1 MPLSFEILK
10 SDESVLVIAVKGEL
24 DTYNLSNH
32 EAKFHALLNNQK
44 SPVIL
49 DFTEVTYMSSLGI
62 RMILVASKDL
72 KRNGFSLKIE
82 NPNEEVEKVLT
93 MTGFASFL
101 Q

>member
-24 DTYNLSNH
+24 DTFNLSNH

-62 RMILVASKDL
+62 RMILIASKDL
-72 KRNGFSLKIE
+72 KRNGFDLKIE
-82 NPNEEVEKVLT
+82 NATEEVEKVLT